1 MTEAHIVDAV
11 RTPRGIGKMG
21 NGALSH
27 IRPEHLAA
35 AVLSAIKDLN
45 DLDTADADDVIW
57 GVSGRELSSA
67 QAGVRDM
74 CRRRHGPCYHHRTCL
89 VGTEGGQQRGR

>member
-35 AVLSAIKDLN
+35 AVLSAIKDRN
-45 DLDTADADDVIW
+45 DLDTADVDDVIW
-57 GVSGRELSSA
+57 GVFGRELGSA
-67 QAGVRDM
+67 RAGVRDV

-89 VGTEGGQQRGR
+89 IGTEGGQQGGR